1 MEVLETKSDA
11 LLWKQFKHGD
21 GSAFAKL
28 FRQYYT
34 PLLNY
39 GSKFTK
45 QENLVEDCIQ
55 ELFMDLWRGGGK
67 ADVQSVD
74 AYLFCAFKFNLIK
87 LVNKTKA
94 IALVEDMDSI
104 EFQLSPESI
113 LIDNEIN
120 EFLKME
126 MYKAFE
132 CLTPR
137 QKEIIYLRVYQN
149 LNYETVSELME
160 INYQAARN
168 LFFKAISVLKKT
180 VAAPTAI

>member
-1 MEVLETKSDA
+1 MELIETKSDA
-11 LLWKQFKHGD
+11 LLWKQFKNGD

-55 ELFMDLWRGGGK
+55 ELFMDLWRSGGK
-67 ADVQSVD
+67 ADLQSVD

-87 LVNKTKA
+87 LINKTKDA
-94 IALVEDMDSI
+94 ALVEDNNTI
-104 EFQLSPESI
+104 EFQISPENI
-113 LIDNEIN
+113 LINNEMN
-120 EFLKME
+120 EFLKRE

-132 CLTPR
+132 RLTPR
-137 QKEIIYLRVYQN
+137 QKEIIYLKVYQN
-149 LNYETVSELME
+149 LNYKTVSELME

-168 LFFKAISVLKKT
+168 LFFKAVSVLKKT
-180 VAAPTAI
+180 VAVPAYN